1 MKKRKETWATNEPQQ
16 NAKRKN
22 YYRPRLAQPPV
33 QRFIVCIKR
42 YCPPLKQST
51 PVAWLLV
58 AGSKHADDVHF
69 SFILFVYAEHFF
81 KYVEQFSKD
90 MMNIF
95 DIMQG
100 EFLVIYGEHF
110 LRHDGFS

>member
-42 YCPPLKQST
+42 YCPHFNASL
-51 PVAWLLV
+51 PVAWWLGRSACVLLV
-58 AGSKHADDVHF
+58 AGSKPVAALF
-69 SFILFVYAEHFF
+69 FFILFIYAEHFF

-90 MMNIF
+90 MMNI
-95 DIMQG
+95 
-100 EFLVIYGEHF
+100 
-110 LRHDGFS
+110 